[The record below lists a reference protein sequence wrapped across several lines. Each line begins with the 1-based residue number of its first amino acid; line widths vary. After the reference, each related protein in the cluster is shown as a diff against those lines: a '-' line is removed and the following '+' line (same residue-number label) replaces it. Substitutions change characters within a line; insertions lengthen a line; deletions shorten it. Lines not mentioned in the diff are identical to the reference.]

1 MSASAVDHG
10 QLLALAHED
19 LACYSIAQWPQFER
33 APHHELIISKLE
45 AVERGEIKRLMIS
58 LPPRYGKS
66 FITSSLFPAWVL
78 GRHPDYHVIFAT
90 YGQGLSHD
98 FGRRVRN
105 FIADHQ
111 AIFPTA
117 D

>member
-19 LACYSIAQWPQFER
+19 LACYAIAQWPQFER

-45 AVERGEIKRLMIS
+45 SVERGEIKRLMIS
-58 LPPRYGKS
+58 MPPRNGKS
-66 FITSSLFPAWVL
+66 FITSSILPAWFL
-78 GRHPDYHVIFAT
+78 GRHPQHHVIFAT
-90 YGQGLSHD
+90 YGQGLSDD

-105 FIADHQ
+105 FIAEPVHQ
-111 AIFPTA
+111 AIFPN
-117 D
+117 